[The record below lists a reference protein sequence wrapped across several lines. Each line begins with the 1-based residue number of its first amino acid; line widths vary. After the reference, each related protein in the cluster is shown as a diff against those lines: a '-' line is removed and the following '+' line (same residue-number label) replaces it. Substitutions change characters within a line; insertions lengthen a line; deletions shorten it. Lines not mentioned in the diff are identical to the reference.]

1 MSCHVPDVVVLP
13 GRMDASTLP
22 ATHAEI
28 VRRRGADLDLEAS
41 QVDRFGAQA
50 LQLVLST
57 FATWREDG
65 FRLRILDP
73 SPAVRTA
80 FDQLGCASALDE
92 QEEMAT

>member
-1 MSCHVPDVVVLP
+1 MTGHGPEVFVLP

-22 ATHAEI
+22 ETHADI
-28 VRRRGADLDLEAS
+28 VRRRGNDLDLEAS

-50 LQLVLST
+50 LQLMLSS

-65 FRLRILDP
+65 FRLRLLDP

-80 FDQLGCASALDE
+80 FDQLGCAPVLDQ
-92 QEEMAT
+92 QEEIAA

>member
-1 MSCHVPDVVVLP
+1 MSGDAPDVLVLP

-22 ATHAEI
+22 ETHADI
-28 VRRRGADLDLEAS
+28 VSRRGTDLDLEAS

-65 FRLRILDP
+65 FRLRVLDP

-80 FDQLGCASALDE
+80 FDQLGCAPSLAE
-92 QEEMAT
+92 QEEITT

>member
-1 MSCHVPDVVVLP
+1 MSVQTPEVFVLP
-13 GRMDASTLP
+13 GRMDASNLP
-22 ATHAEI
+22 EAHADI

-73 SPAVRTA
+73 SPAVKTA
-80 FDQLGCASALDE
+80 FDQLGCAPMLDG
-92 QEEMAT
+92 QEEIST